1 MDIVLTVMFSILA
14 VATGYV
20 LKKIKKKE
28 VLKTSSKYY
37 YLVIILLTIITIF
50 IQMPLLKKCFLLLT
64 IAPLVYQMFLDF
76 ETFELSDELSGY
88 VFVLGL
94 LYTLIT
100 KQYVHF
106 VTMGVL
112 LSIYTVMSLLGPMGF
127 GDVKLIAGLGLFLYR
142 YGSLLFYP
150 FLLAVIG
157 ELITRIFIKQESS
170 EFAFGPYIILGFYV
184 AIFFLERTI

>member
-1 MDIVLTVMFSILA
+1 MDIVLTVIFSILSII
-14 VATGYV
+14 TGYV

-28 VLKTSSKYY
+28 VLTTSSKYY
-37 YLVIILLTIITIF
+37 YLSIVLLTAITIF
-50 IQMPLLKKCFLLLT
+50 IQIPLLKKCFLFLT
-64 IAPLVYQMFLDF
+64 IAPLIYQMFLDF

-94 LYTLIT
+94 IYTLIT
-100 KQYVHF
+100 KQHVHF
-106 VTMGVL
+106 VTMIIL
-112 LSIYTVMSLLGPMGF
+112 LAIYTVMSLLGPMGF

-150 FLLAVIG
+150 FLFAVIG
-157 ELITRIFIKQESS
+157 ELITRIFIKRESS

-184 AIFFLERTI
+184 AMFFLERTI